1 MTPLPRL
8 HILSPIMI
16 KDMTTGTALK
26 LILLFSLPILLG
38 NVFQQLYQLA
48 DIFIVGR
55 LLGENALAAV
65 GASAPIYFM
74 FLIIAF
80 SFTGGL
86 TAVTAQRF
94 GAGDNDGVRRSVTHS
109 IRASLILSIGL
120 TILLIIIL
128 KPLMHIL
135 NVPQSIFTDSYH
147 FILILSAAM
156 VLIVAFNLLSGFIRA
171 LGDSRTPLFF
181 LILSTVLN
189 ILFNYV
195 LIKYAKLGVIGSAL
209 GTLIAIAVSV
219 ACCIWYIRKY
229 YPILRLKKEDWHYS
243 PAFMREHLRIAIP
256 MSIQFSVL
264 SLSIMVIQ
272 AVSNSFGETVI
283 VGLTISLRIE
293 QLATQPLMAIG
304 LAMATFA
311 AQNYGAGK
319 ISRIRAAVRQC
330 TAVSFVISVA
340 MSAIVFFF
348 GRRLIGSFLENPNPA
363 AVTVGMSYLAISIM
377 FYFFLGVIFI
387 FKNTLQSMGKP
398 FYPVISGFIELGIR
412 SYAAIYLASKIGYK
426 GIYYASPL
434 AWVGGAT
441 VVVLGYYL
449 KVYRMSE
456 KDLKAEYRALYRN
469 MKK

>member
-1 MTPLPRL
+1 
-8 HILSPIMI
+8 MI
-16 KDMTTGTALK
+16 KDMTTGAALK
-26 LILLFSLPILLG
+26 LIVLFSLPILLG

-65 GASAPIYFM
+65 GASAPIYFT

-109 IRASLILSIGL
+109 IRASLALSLGL
-120 TILLIIIL
+120 TVILVAIL
-128 KPLMHIL
+128 KPLMRLL
-135 NVPQSIFTDSYH
+135 NVPEGIFEDSYH
-147 FILILSAAM
+147 FILILGGAM

-209 GTLIAIAVSV
+209 GTLLAIAVSV
-219 ACCIWYIRKY
+219 MCCLRYIWKY
-229 YPILRLKKEDWHYS
+229 YPILRLKRADWVYN
-243 PAFMREHLRIAIP
+243 PAFMREHLRIAVP
-256 MSIQFSVL
+256 MSIQFSIL

-293 QLATQPLMAIG
+293 QLATQPLMALG

-319 ISRIRAAVRQC
+319 IGRIRSAVRQC
-330 TAVSFVISVA
+330 TAVSFAISVV
-340 MSAIVFFF
+340 MSACVFFF
-348 GRRLIGSFLENPNPA
+348 GRRLIGSFLEVPNA
-363 AVTVGMSYLAISIM
+363 EAVNIGMGYLSISIM

-398 FYPVISGFIELGIR
+398 FYPVISGFVELGIR
-412 SYAAIYLASKIGYK
+412 SYAAIYLASELGYR
-426 GIYYASPL
+426 GIFYASPL
-434 AWVGGAT
+434 AWVGGAA
-441 VVVLGYYL
+441 VMVWGYYL
-449 KVYRMSE
+449 KVYRVSE
-456 KDLKAEYRALYRN
+456 ADLKSEYRTLYQRL
-469 MKK
+469 KK

>member
-1 MTPLPRL
+1 
-8 HILSPIMI
+8 MI
-16 KDMTTGTALK
+16 KDMTTGAALK

-65 GASAPIYFM
+65 GASAPIYLM

-109 IRASLILSIGL
+109 IRASLVLSLGL
-120 TILLIIIL
+120 TMLLLVIL
-128 KPLMHIL
+128 KPLMRLL
-135 NVPQSIFTDSYH
+135 NVPEGIFEDSYH
-147 FILILSAAM
+147 FILILGAAM

-171 LGDSRTPLFF
+171 LGDSRTPLYF
-181 LILSTVLN
+181 LIFSTVLN

-209 GTLIAIAVSV
+209 GTLCAIAFSV
-219 ACCIWYIRKY
+219 VCCVWYIGKY
-229 YPILRLKKEDWHYS
+229 FPILRLKREDWAYS

-256 MSIQFSVL
+256 MSIQFSIL

-283 VGLTISLRIE
+283 VGLTIALRVE

-304 LAMATFA
+304 LSMATFV

-319 ISRIRAAVRQC
+319 ISRIRSAVRQC
-330 TAVSFVISVA
+330 TVVSFVISLL
-340 MSAIVFFF
+340 MSACVFFF
-348 GRRLIGSFLENPNPA
+348 GRRIIGSFLENPNPE
-363 AVTVGMSYLAISIM
+363 AVSIGMAYLAISIM

-398 FYPVISGFIELGIR
+398 FYPVISGVVELGIR
-412 SYAAIYLASKIGYK
+412 SYAAIYLAAQIGYE

-441 VVVLGYYL
+441 VVVFGYYL

-456 KDLKAEYRALYRN
+456 AELKAEYRSLYRH

>member
-1 MTPLPRL
+1 
-8 HILSPIMI
+8 MI
-16 KDMTTGTALK
+16 KDMTTGFALK

-65 GASAPIYFM
+65 GASAPIYLM

-109 IRASLILSIGL
+109 IRASLFLSGGL
-120 TILLIIIL
+120 TALLLIIL

-135 NVPQSIFTDSYH
+135 NVPESIFDDSYH
-147 FILILSAAM
+147 FILILGAAM

-181 LILSTVLN
+181 LIFSTVLN

-195 LIKYAKLGVIGSAL
+195 LIKYARLGVIGSAL
-209 GTLIAIAVSV
+209 GTLGAIAVSV
-219 ACCIWYIRKY
+219 VCCVWYIRRY
-229 YPILRLKKEDWHYS
+229 FPILRLRREDWAYS
-243 PAFMREHLRIAIP
+243 PSFMREHLRIAVP
-256 MSIQFSVL
+256 MSIQFSIL

-283 VGLTISLRIE
+283 VGMTISLRIE

-304 LAMATFA
+304 LAMATFV

-319 ISRIRAAVRQC
+319 IRRIRSAVRQC
-330 TAVSFVISVA
+330 TAVSFVLSVL
-340 MSAIVFFF
+340 MSACVFFF
-348 GRRLIGSFLENPNPA
+348 GRRLIGSFLDVPNPE
-363 AVTVGMSYLAISIM
+363 AVSVGMAYLAISIM

-398 FYPVISGFIELGIR
+398 MYPVISGVIELAIR
-412 SYAAIYLASKIGYK
+412 SYAAIYLAAEIGYE

-456 KDLKAEYRALYRN
+456 AALKEEYREIYKRIR
-469 MKK
+469 

>member
-1 MTPLPRL
+1 
-8 HILSPIMI
+8 MI

-38 NVFQQLYQLA
+38 NVFQQFYQLA

-65 GASAPIYFM
+65 GASAPIYFV

-109 IRASLILSIGL
+109 IRASLVLSLGL
-120 TILLIIIL
+120 TALLLIIL
-128 KPLMHIL
+128 KPLMRVL
-135 NVPQSIFTDSYH
+135 NVPEGIFEDSYH
-147 FILILSAAM
+147 FILILSAAL

-181 LILSTVLN
+181 LIFSTVLN
-189 ILFNYV
+189 ILFNFV
-195 LIKYAKLGVIGSAL
+195 LVKYAQLGVIGSAL
-209 GTLIAIAVSV
+209 GTLCAIAVSV
-219 ACCIWYIRKY
+219 VCCLWYIGKY
-229 YPILRLKKEDWHYS
+229 YPILRLKREDWAYN

-283 VGLTISLRIE
+283 VGLTISLRVE

-319 ISRIRAAVRQC
+319 IKRIRSAVRQC
-330 TAVSFVISVA
+330 MVVSFVISLL
-340 MSAIVFFF
+340 MSACVFFY
-348 GRRLIGSFLENPNPA
+348 GRRIIGSFLDVPNPA
-363 AVTVGMSYLAISIM
+363 AVSVGMSYLAISIM
-377 FYFFLGVIFI
+377 FYFFLGMIFI

-398 FYPVISGFIELGIR
+398 FYPVLSGFVELGIR
-412 SYAAIYLASKIGYK
+412 SYAAIYLAAQIGYE

-441 VVVLGYYL
+441 VVMLGYYL
-449 KVYRMSE
+449 KVYRLSE
-456 KDLKAEYRALYRN
+456 AELRAEYRSLYRH